1 MSNADPE
8 AARERRCHLARSKGI
23 DLEYYDIRGRIHPL
37 AEETLSALLRA
48 LGVGAASPEEI
59 EREIRREEEK
69 DWRRLTLPV
78 IVAPSSAP
86 PREILFQFPRPAET
100 GGGDPGPALQVRL
113 AIEEEG
119 GYQRLR
125 DFAEQEIG
133 FRESRELEGTLIQR
147 AAIPFPA
154 GLPQGRHQ
162 LVLSVSLAGRL
173 HEASISVILVPER
186 AYTPPALEGA
196 GKRAGLM
203 VALHGLRSSRNW
215 GVGDFGDLKT
225 LIDWAAENLGLDVI
239 GLLPLHALANREP
252 YNISPYYPSSRFYR
266 NFIYLDVPAVEEVAG
281 TKEIRDWIATPEVQ
295 ALLDGLR
302 ESPWV
307 EYEAVAGLKIKALRK
322 AFRIFLDRY
331 WKTAGPESAR
341 LKDFKSFRKREGE
354 FLERYATFCALEAHF
369 RAQPFNLQVWQD
381 WPAPYR
387 DPETP
392 EVLKFREEQAE
403 EVLFFEYLQWLVSG
417 QLEEV
422 QQALRDRGSA
432 VGLYL
437 DLALGIDP
445 CGADAWAWQPFLI
458 PGIKAGAP
466 PDDFS
471 PCGQDWGFRPGNR
484 ERNRED
490 GYRVIAEE
498 LRRNLPPGGALRIDH
513 VMKYFRLF
521 WIPEGEE
528 PARGGYVRDHFED
541 LVRVLALES
550 VRCRTLIIGEDLG
563 TVPDEVREVL
573 QRLGVFSYRLFYF
586 EKDGAGNFKNPGDYP
601 EQALAAISTHD
612 LPTLAGFWALQDIQ
626 LRQDLGL
633 FLEQDQVWAARL
645 ERIQDKRRI
654 VDLLFQNGFI
664 DQEAFRQLQVQE
676 DPEVTPEL
684 HRGIIG
690 FLVSTP
696 AKLVVLNQ
704 EDLFLEPDQQ
714 NLPGTT
720 SQYPNWK
727 RKMRYSLEQL
737 SADPQARE
745 LAGHY
750 REWIEKSG
758 RGIRNSRNQA

>member
-1 MSNADPE
+1 LSNADPE
-8 AARERRCHLARSKGI
+8 AARERRRHLARIKGI
-23 DLEYYDIRGRIHPL
+23 DLEYYDVRGRIHYL
-37 AEETLSALLRA
+37 AEETLPVLLRA
-48 LGVGAASPEEI
+48 MGIAADSPEEI

-69 DWRRLTLPV
+69 DWRRLTSPV
-78 IVAPSSAP
+78 MVAPVSNP
-86 PREILFQFPRPAET
+86 PREIHFQYPLPEEMKGNPGSLFQA
-100 GGGDPGPALQVRL
+100 RL
-113 AIEEEG
+113 AVEEES

-125 DFAEQEIG
+125 DFDGQEID
-133 FRESRELEGTLIQR
+133 FRETRELAGTLFQR

-162 LVLSVSLAGRL
+162 MVLSISLAGRL
-173 HEASISVILVPER
+173 QETTISVILVPEQ
-186 AYTPPALEGA
+186 AYTPTALEGQ
-196 GKRAGLM
+196 GKRAGLL
-203 VALHGLRSSRNW
+203 VALHGLRSGRNW

-225 LIDWAAENLGLDVI
+225 LIDWNAENLGVDVI

-266 NFIYLDVPAVEEVAG
+266 NFIYLDVPAVEEVAD
-281 TKEIRDWIATPEVQ
+281 TSEIREWIATEEVQ
-295 ALLDGLR
+295 ARIDGLQK
-302 ESPWV
+302 STWV
-307 EYEAVAGLKIKALRK
+307 EYEAVAGLKRQVLEK
-322 AFRIFLDRY
+322 AFRVFLDRH
-331 WKTAGPESAR
+331 WKAAGPESER
-341 LKDFKSFRKREGE
+341 LKAFKAYRKEEGE
-354 FLERYATFCALEAHF
+354 FLERYAVFCALEQHF
-369 RAQPFNLQVWQD
+369 RSRPSAPQVWQD
-381 WPAPYR
+381 WPASYR
-387 DPETP
+387 DPESR
-392 EVLKFREEQAE
+392 EVLEFREGRAE

-422 QQALRDRGSA
+422 QQVLRDRGA
-432 VGLYL
+432 AIGLYL

-484 ERNRED
+484 ERSRED

-498 LRRNLPPGGALRIDH
+498 LRRNLPSGGALRIDH

-521 WIPEGEE
+521 WIPEGEI
-528 PARGGYVRDHFED
+528 PARGGYVRDYFEE
-541 LVRVLALES
+541 LALILALES
-550 VRCRTLIIGEDLG
+550 VRNRTLIVGEDLG

-586 EKDGAGNFKNPGDYP
+586 EKDGAGNYKNPGDYP
-601 EQALAAISTHD
+601 EQSLAAISTHD
-612 LPTLAGFWALQDIQ
+612 LPTLAGFWAMKDIR

-633 FLEQDQVWAARL
+633 FSEPEQVRTARL
-645 ERIQDKRRI
+645 ERIQDRRRI
-654 VDLLFQNGFI
+654 IDLLFQNDFI
-664 DQEAFRQLQVQE
+664 DPEAFRQLQAQDE
-676 DPEVTPEL
+676 PEITPEL
-684 HRGIIG
+684 HWGIIG

-727 RKMRYSLEQL
+727 RKMRYTLEQL
-737 SADPQARE
+737 SADPRALE
-745 LAGHY
+745 LAGRY
-750 REWIEKSG
+750 REWIERSG
-758 RGIRNSRNQA
+758 RGISPGI